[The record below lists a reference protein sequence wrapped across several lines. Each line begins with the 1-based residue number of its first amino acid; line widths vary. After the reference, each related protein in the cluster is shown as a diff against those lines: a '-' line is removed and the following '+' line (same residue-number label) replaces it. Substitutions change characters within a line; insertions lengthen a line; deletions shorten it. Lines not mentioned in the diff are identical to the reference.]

1 MEKKN
6 LKKKIV
12 VFTPYYHPEPFP
24 INTFI
29 NELSKREDIE
39 NIKVITSLPNY
50 RNYNFYSGYSFL
62 GPYSETKRNIS
73 IARLFVIPRYSNSA
87 ISIFLFYLT
96 FFISS
101 FIYLTIFSIYNR
113 NRYNHILSFCGSPVF
128 VGYLG
133 YYSSLLLNASSS
145 QWVQDIWPEAIMTTI
160 GLKGNFFGKIIKYF
174 QDIMWRYSDILFAE
188 SESLAKYLKS
198 NFPKKRVKV
207 LYNPVRKINQELNLY
222 PDNVNNKLIFSY
234 TGNIG
239 GAQNLSIILEAFI
252 KLDHNKFE
260 LHMCGDGPL
269 LEKFKKQYDV
279 ENVFWH
285 GWLNNDKLTSITSKS
300 HYFILSL
307 NSVGRQSLILPSK
320 LQTYFQMKKPVFCIS
335 SGAVKELIDKVNSG
349 ITCSSDNIKDV
360 KKLFEDCQNHSQSDR
375 IKMSENGYRY
385 YLENFDTKIIVS
397 EFINSI

>member
-1 MEKKN
+1 
-6 LKKKIV
+6 
-12 VFTPYYHPEPFP
+12 
-24 INTFI
+24 
-29 NELSKREDIE
+29 
-39 NIKVITSLPNY
+39 
-50 RNYNFYSGYSFL
+50 
-62 GPYSETKRNIS
+62 
-73 IARLFVIPRYSNSA
+73 
-87 ISIFLFYLT
+87 
-96 FFISS
+96 
-101 FIYLTIFSIYNR
+101 
-113 NRYNHILSFCGSPVF
+113 
-128 VGYLG
+128 
-133 YYSSLLLNASSS
+133 
-145 QWVQDIWPEAIMTTI
+145 
-160 GLKGNFFGKIIKYF
+160 
-174 QDIMWRYSDILFAE
+174 
-188 SESLAKYLKS
+188 
-198 NFPKKRVKV
+198 
-207 LYNPVRKINQELNLY
+207 
-222 PDNVNNKLIFSY
+222 
-234 TGNIG
+234 
-239 GAQNLSIILEAFI
+239 
-252 KLDHNKFE
+252 
-260 LHMCGDGPL
+260 MCGDGPL